1 MVRPVSI
8 RHSKILAAAYAAL
21 GEDQREELRRS
32 HSARINQRAR
42 QIIERRQE
50 QDRLARRAQL
60 SAHRAALFAARA
72 FEQICAS
79 EPSDIDRQRWR
90 EARAVVEDE
99 LRKIVDR
106 ARR

>member
-1 MVRPVSI
+1 MVKAAKI
-8 RHSKILAAAYAAL
+8 RHSKILAAAHAAL
-21 GEDQREELRRS
+21 GAERQEELRRS
-32 HSARINQRAR
+32 HYARVNQRAR
-42 QIIERRQE
+42 EIIERRQE

-72 FEQICAS
+72 FEQISAS

-99 LRKIVDR
+99 LRKIVER